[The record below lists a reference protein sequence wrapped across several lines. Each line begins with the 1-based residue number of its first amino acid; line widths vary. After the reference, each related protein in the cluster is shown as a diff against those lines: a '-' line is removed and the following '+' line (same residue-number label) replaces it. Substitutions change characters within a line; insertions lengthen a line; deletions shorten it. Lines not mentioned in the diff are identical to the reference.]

1 MIGFHAKRKNRLRP
15 RLAARATI
23 HALALWAC
31 LLPGS
36 VGASAQKKNE
46 AFQLRIHRAT
56 SPIVIDGSAH
66 EAAWQSAEVAD
77 SFWMVLPMDKDRA
90 KVRTDVRMAYDD
102 RQLYLSAICWFGDV
116 PGPYMVESLKR
127 DWSFNNNDNFIFF
140 LDTFDDL
147 TNGFTFGVT
156 AAGAQWDG
164 LIYEGS
170 RANLSWDNKWTSAVK
185 YYDDRYELEL
195 AIPFKSIRYKQ
206 GIKRWGVNF
215 SRLDLKTT
223 EKSSWTPIPRQF
235 PTAALAMTGVL
246 LWDEAPPSPGPN
258 ISLIPYAVGG
268 VSSDYEKQTPTSY
281 RRDIGLDGKVAIS
294 SALNLDLTVNPD
306 FSQVDV
312 DQQVTNLSRY
322 ELFFPEKRQFFLENG
337 DQFTNFGYSTIRPFF
352 SRRIGL
358 NGVPIHFGSRLSG
371 KLNQDWRLG
380 VMEMKTGAQDQISS
394 PPQNFAVFALQRRV
408 FSRSNIG
415 FLLVDKESSSDE
427 FAAKAVPSSFNRNLG
442 VEYNLAS
449 SDASWTGKLLYMR
462 SFLSGDRS
470 GGNVYAGNVQYSSRR
485 WQINGQM
492 ENVDP
497 NYTAEVGYVPR
508 IGYRRGL
515 AGIRYTFLPKAGRIL
530 SHGPSLDTNNYLD
543 WSGKLADYETTAG
556 YTVTTRN
563 QVVVGATVGASY
575 VRLLS
580 PFDPTNTGRP
590 KLAAGSVNRWNFWTT
605 RFDSKPQAIFRYG
618 FSTLYGGY
626 YAGGTRLSVSSTIRY
641 RIQPYVSMT
650 GTVTYN
656 DIRMPQ
662 PWGNTNFWVVGPR
675 VEVTLTNTLFFS
687 TYIQYNEQ
695 GKNLNVNARVQW
707 RYKPAS
713 DMFLVWTDNYTPN
726 YLQPG
731 QNLPGMFT
739 EKNRALVLKWTY
751 WWNL

>member
-1 MIGFHAKRKNRLRP
+1 
-15 RLAARATI
+15 
-23 HALALWAC
+23 
-31 LLPGS
+31 
-36 VGASAQKKNE
+36 
-46 AFQLRIHRAT
+46 
-56 SPIVIDGSAH
+56 
-66 EAAWQSAEVAD
+66 
-77 SFWMVLPMDKDRA
+77 MVLPMDKDRA

-195 AIPFKSIRYKQ
+195 AIPFKTIRYKA

-235 PTAALAMTGVL
+235 PTAALAMTGIL

-268 VSSDYEKQTPTSY
+268 VSSDYEKQTKTAY
-281 RRDIGLDGKVAIS
+281 RRDIGLDGKVAIT

-380 VMEMKTGAQDQISS
+380 VMEMKTGAQDKISS

-415 FLLVDKESSSDE
+415 FLLVDKESSSYQPPVGT
-427 FAAKAVPSSFNRNLG
+427 AVPSSFNRNLG

-449 SDASWTGKLLYMR
+449 ADASWTGKLLYMR
-462 SFLSGDRS
+462 SFLSANRS

-497 NYTAEVGYVPR
+497 SFTAEVGYVPR
-508 IGYRRGL
+508 NGYRRGL
-515 AGIRYTFLPKAGRIL
+515 GAVRYTFLPKAGRIL

-563 QVVVGATVGASY
+563 QVVVGATAGASY

-590 KLAAGSVNRWNFWTT
+590 KLAAGSVHRWNFWTT
-605 RFDSKPQAIFRYG
+605 KFDSKPQAIFRYG

-641 RIQPYVSMT
+641 RIQPFVSMT

-656 DIRMPQ
+656 DIRLPQ